1 MARLTQ
7 LSDVVLGH
15 ITWEGKGSGEDGDG
29 NLTVVET
36 ESFLLP
42 HLSGGLPRGLN
53 HRRINHLRKQGWWC
67 RDCRHCKHKESGGM
81 YFISK
86 RKYNRCELHPERP

>member
-15 ITWEGKGSGEDGDG
+15 ITWEGEGSCEEGDGD
-29 NLTVVET
+29 LTVVEI
-36 ESFLLP
+36 ESFLLA

-53 HRRINHLRKQGWWC
+53 HTRINHLCEQGWWC
-67 RDCRHCKHKESGGM
+67 RDCKHRGTRENLFSQKIQQVGT
-81 YFISK
+81 
-86 RKYNRCELHPERP
+86 LP

>member
-15 ITWEGKGSGEDGDG
+15 TTWEGKGSSEDGDR
-29 NLTVVET
+29 NLTVVEI
-36 ESFLLP
+36 EPFLLA
-42 HLSGGLPRGLN
+42 HLSGGFPCSLN
-53 HRRINHLRKQGWWC
+53 HCRINHLREQSWWS
-67 RDCRHCKHKESGGM
+67 RDCKQCKHKGSGGM

-86 RKYNRCELHPERP
+86 RVYNRWELYPEQP